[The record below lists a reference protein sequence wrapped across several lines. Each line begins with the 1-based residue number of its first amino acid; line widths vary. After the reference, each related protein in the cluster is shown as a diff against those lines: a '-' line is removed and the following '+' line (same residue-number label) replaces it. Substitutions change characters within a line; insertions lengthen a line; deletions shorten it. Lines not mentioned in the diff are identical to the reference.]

1 VTPVTDIASVGAM
14 TPIETEAVSGKRSS
28 RRSAGRVTGLLTTLA
43 TVISGQGGAQGDP
56 GAMQQDPLVG
66 R

>member
-1 VTPVTDIASVGAM
+1 VGAM
-14 TPIETEAVSGKRSS
+14 TPTETEAVSRKRSS
-28 RRSAGRVTGLLTTLA
+28 RRRAGRVTGSLTTSA
-43 TVISGQGGAQGDP
+43 TVIPGQGGAQGGP